1 MRERA
6 TAEKDSLAESQTR
19 GSRGV
24 HITALPRFRCPV
36 WLGRDMASELGAR
49 PGLACGW
56 CQAGGKT
63 VDGTGENGQM
73 EKIPGVRE
81 RCGPWHS
88 TGSSCLV
95 DRPPPPPPPQ
105 AGALWLCC
113 AALAAIPK
121 EASASYRV
129 TWFWERER
137 GRSRYS
143 LGERDGP
150 LLRPGTSDEC
160 IEIRHRSL
168 V

>member
-63 VDGTGENGQM
+63 VDGTVDRRENGQM

-81 RCGPWHS
+81 RCGPGHS

-95 DRPPPPPPPQ
+95 DPPPP
-105 AGALWLCC
+105 GGC
-113 AALAAIPK
+113 AVVVL
-121 EASASYRV
+121 R
-129 TWFWERER
+129 
-137 GRSRYS
+137 
-143 LGERDGP
+143 
-150 LLRPGTSDEC
+150 RPGCDSKGGVCLIQGDMVLGARARAEQVLTGGARWPFAAPRELWQVVN
-160 IEIRHRSL
+160 HRNPPS
-168 V
+168 